1 MLRAPAMKLRNLSAC
16 GRFVVLD
23 ALYLD
28 RMVLEALARWASE
41 HGVRLQDAIQ
51 LAICAFN
58 EGALDTGHATPPM
71 AHASLCGRS
80 SRASSTR
87 PGE

>member
-1 MLRAPAMKLRNLSAC
+1 MKLRNVSAC

-28 RMVLEALARWASE
+28 RTVLASLARWASA

-58 EGALDTGHATPPM
+58 ERARETRHATPPM
-71 AHASLCGRS
+71 APDAMCGRS
-80 SRASSTR
+80 LQASTTR
-87 PGE
+87 PDE